1 MFTYQIDEDI
11 HLRLLNDEDAG
22 ELAQLIDTSRPYLK
36 EWLGWVE
43 YSTTEQDSREFI
55 RAGRKN
61 YAENVS
67 MTAAIIYK
75 GKIAGVA
82 GFHQISWSNRNA
94 SIGYWLGEGFQGK
107 GLMTKAV
114 EALVKYAFEGMEMN
128 RVEIRA
134 AVENKKSRA
143 IPERLGFT
151 EEGLI
156 RQSEFLYD
164 HYVDHIVYG
173 MLADEWQKR
182 SENLAAVVVE

>member
-1 MFTYQIDEDI
+1 MFTYRIDEDVS
-11 HLRLLNDEDAG
+11 LRLMTEEDAS
-22 ELAQLIDTSRPYLK
+22 ELYSLIDSSRPYLR
-36 EWLGWVE
+36 EWLGWVD
-43 YSTTEQDSREFI
+43 YSTSVQESRDFI
-55 RAGRKN
+55 KAGRKN
-61 YAENVS
+61 YAEDVS

-82 GFHQISWSNRNA
+82 GFQNISWLNHTV

-107 GLMTKAV
+107 GLVTKAV
-114 EALVKYAFEGMEMN
+114 EALVTHAFNGMKLN

-134 AVENKKSRA
+134 AVENAKSRA
-143 IPERLGFT
+143 VPERLGFT
-151 EEGLI
+151 EEGRI

-182 SENLAAVVVE
+182 RENLAAVVVE